1 MTEGGLSML
10 DLKYLRNHFDEVTEK
25 LKYRGEDLQDLENFG
40 QLDQRRRTIISEVEN
55 LKAKR
60 NETSKQIS
68 IMKREK
74 KDASEL
80 IQEMQQVGKK
90 IKQLDQ
96 ELDEVEEKL
105 EQLMLSIPNIPHES
119 VPVGED
125 EEDNVEVRSW
135 GEKPKFTF
143 EPKPHWDI
151 GTELDIV
158 DFERAAKV
166 TGSRFVFYKGL
177 GARLER
183 ALINFMM
190 DLHAN
195 EHGYVE
201 MLPPQLVNRESLTG
215 TGQLPKFEEDAFLVE
230 KEDYFLIPTAEV
242 PVTNYHRDEILKEED
257 LPKKYV
263 AFSANFRS
271 EAGSAGRDT
280 RGLIRQHQFNKVEL
294 VQFVKPDESYEVL
307 EQLTRHAEKVLQL
320 LELPYRVMNMCTGDL
335 GFTAAKKYDIEVWIP
350 AQNKYR
356 EISSCSNFEDF
367 QARRAGIR
375 YRDEDGKIHFVHT
388 LNGSGL
394 AIGRTLTAILE
405 NYQQEDGSVVIP
417 KVLRPY
423 MGGIEVIKK

>member
-1 MTEGGLSML
+1 ML

-423 MGGIEVIKK
+423 MGKIEVIKK